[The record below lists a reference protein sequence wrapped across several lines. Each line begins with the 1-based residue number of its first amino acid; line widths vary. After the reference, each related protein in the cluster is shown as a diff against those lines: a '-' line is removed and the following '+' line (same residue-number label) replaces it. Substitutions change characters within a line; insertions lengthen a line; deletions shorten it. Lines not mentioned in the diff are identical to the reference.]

1 MEGKNQEN
9 KNSINQDSEN
19 KNEEKKLAYNKKPK
33 YKIKVDDVR
42 EESETYYITQ
52 RSYSCK
58 VGEAKSKNFSYNN
71 EEIKFD
77 LNKKFKYLKTPKLKP
92 KKGKLIPNPLNIGSI
107 SRSTKKSKSKF
118 IDEENIIF
126 SEGEQENSKEGI
138 SDSDSELNIEKEN
151 LNIDNI
157 IKEKIENKENNNYIS
172 NENFKI
178 NEVRE
183 FEIEEENDDD
193 NFNEKGNLV
202 LKKLRKNMILSKIN
216 VIKNSK
222 NYNEL
227 ENIMKEKYDK
237 IKENI
242 LNYTEREETKKKL
255 FKTIGFPKE
264 DKNLPIL
271 DFLRKNSASI
281 SEKYKI

>member
-9 KNSINQDSEN
+9 KNSTNQDSTN
-19 KNEEKKLAYNKKPK
+19 KSEEKKLASNKKPK
-33 YKIKVDDVR
+33 YKIKVNDVR
-42 EESETYYITQ
+42 EESETYYISQ

-58 VGEAKSKNFSYNN
+58 VGGAKSKNFTYNN
-71 EEIKFD
+71 EEIKSD
-77 LNKKFKYLKTPKLKP
+77 LNKKFKYLKTPKIRP
-92 KKGKLIPNPLNIGSI
+92 KKGKTIPNPINIGSI
-107 SRSTKKSKSKF
+107 SHSTKKSKSKF

-126 SEGEQENSKEGI
+126 SEGEQENLKEGI
-138 SDSDSELNIEKEN
+138 SDSDSDLNIEKEN

-172 NENFKI
+172 NEIYKI
-178 NEVRE
+178 NEVKE

-202 LKKLRKNMILSKIN
+202 LKKLRKNMIQSKIN
-216 VIKNSK
+216 VIKKTK

-227 ENIMKEKYDK
+227 ENI
-237 IKENI
+237 
-242 LNYTEREETKKKL
+242 LNDTEREETQKKL
-255 FKTIGFPKE
+255 FKTIGFQKE
-264 DKNLPIL
+264 NKNLPIL